1 MTTEASTPKLRK
13 GERTA
18 LKILE
23 VAERLFAERGYNGTS
38 LREIAD
44 QVGIKEP
51 GLYKYFTSKDALY
64 EAVLESALRPM
75 SDAMNK
81 VLERVDNQQ
90 ELLLSTPSIMM
101 DLLAEHPYI
110 PTLFQRALLADDDS
124 NATQVMT
131 KWLDELFRKG
141 AALWEHQGHTEM
153 NTPDG
158 VAMLM
163 MFFNLTT
170 GYFSSRNWFARL
182 GGGDVLDAEN
192 LEKQKELL
200 NIVMAALIS
209 RHSKAPVKSLI

>member
-1 MTTEASTPKLRK
+1 MTIESNAPKLRK

-38 LREIAD
+38 LRDIAD

-51 GLYKYFTSKDALY
+51 GLYKYFASKDALY
-64 EAVLESALRPM
+64 EAVLEAALRPM
-75 SDAMNK
+75 SNAMNK
-81 VLERVDNQQ
+81 VLERVDN
-90 ELLLSTPSIMM
+90 ETDLLLSTPSVMM

-131 KWLDELFRKG
+131 RWLDELFKQG
-141 AALWEHQGHTEM
+141 ASLWERQGHGEM
-153 NTPDG
+153 NTRDG

-170 GYFSSRNWFARL
+170 GYFSSRNWFSRL
-182 GGGDVLDAEN
+182 GGGDVLDPQN
-192 LEKQKELL
+192 LKRQKELL
-200 NIVMAALIS
+200 NIVMSALVS
-209 RHSKAPVKSLI
+209 RNS